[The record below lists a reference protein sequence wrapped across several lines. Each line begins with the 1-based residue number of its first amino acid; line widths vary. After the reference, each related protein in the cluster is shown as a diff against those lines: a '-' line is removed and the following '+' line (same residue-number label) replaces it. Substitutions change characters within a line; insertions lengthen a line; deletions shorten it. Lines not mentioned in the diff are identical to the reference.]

1 MFTEDKP
8 RAFADSIVT
17 ENETLLYQMHDAVVS
32 RRSRLPPVFVRSIHP
47 MQALHPLVKPVR
59 VGILVVDFPDGA
71 AWTGVEVPVLTA
83 EFHLQRGNRVGT
95 QR

>member
-1 MFTEDKP
+1 
-8 RAFADSIVT
+8 
-17 ENETLLYQMHDAVVS
+17 
-32 RRSRLPPVFVRSIHP
+32 

-83 EFHLQRGNRVGT
+83 EFHLQRGKGHNVDQQYLGKRSKIHCRPT
-95 QR
+95 D